1 MVTQSVVA
9 GTQLCPKHNLLYE
22 IRGVLSKRR
31 LWPVSFAALVWLI
44 LNTVLL
50 SVVALARTET
60 VSQVPNP
67 PPQYLPGSILPSDA
81 SCFLHS
87 GEFVPRCSVRF
98 LNDDIY
104 FSFDTDTH
112 VIVKAAI
119 PAQAY
124 TVGQLILAWGRPSG
138 SMGSKYIISV
148 NWGTRSAI
156 LYTSSLR
163 PDSQLEFIVYDA
175 KPQPSRPW
183 HGFRLPKN

>member
-1 MVTQSVVA
+1 MVTQSDVA
-9 GTQLCPKHNLLYE
+9 DTEVFPKHKLLYE
-22 IRGVLSKRR
+22 IVDVLSKRR
-31 LWPVSFAALVWLI
+31 LRPVSVAALVWLI
-44 LNTVLL
+44 LNTALL
-50 SVVALARTET
+50 SVVTLARREM
-60 VSQVPNP
+60 SPQVPNP

-81 SCFLHS
+81 SCFLHTS
-87 GEFVPRCSVRF
+87 EYVPRCSVRF
-98 LNDDIY
+98 LDDDIY

-119 PAQAY
+119 PAHAY

-156 LYTSSLR
+156 LYTNSLR

-175 KPQPSRPW
+175 KPQPVGSWR
-183 HGFRLPKN
+183 GFELPKN